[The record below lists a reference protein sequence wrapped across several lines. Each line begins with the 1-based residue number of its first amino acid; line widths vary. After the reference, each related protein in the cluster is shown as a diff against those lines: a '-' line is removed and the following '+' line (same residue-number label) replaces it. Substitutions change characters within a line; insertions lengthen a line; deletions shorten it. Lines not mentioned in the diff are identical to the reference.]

1 MNRLPMSFTATGQVD
16 KMKQFVKNLAGSSTG
31 KVRSTTNL
39 MQWIE
44 SGFNLEA
51 IPQAAI
57 DEICELAAV
66 AEDKAKIAV
75 CDLLRL
81 LVLKDD

>member
-1 MNRLPMSFTATGQVD
+1 
-16 KMKQFVKNLAGSSTG
+16 
-31 KVRSTTNL
+31 

-51 IPQAAI
+51 IPPEAI
-57 DEICELAAV
+57 DELCEVATV

-81 LVLKDD
+81 LVLKDE